1 MPPPAE
7 PPQYDHA
14 RSGGQGEAGRSP
26 QAPVH
31 ELAEALTAIGN
42 YVEAATRLD
51 AADTPSARTRL
62 CRALQES
69 QMQLS
74 RADDLLR
81 QLRARL
87 LNVEG
92 RVKVRSLLSTDSD
105 E

>member
-14 RSGGQGEAGRSP
+14 RSEGQCEAGRSP
-26 QAPVH
+26 LALVH

-51 AADTPSARTRL
+51 AADTLSARNRQR
-62 CRALQES
+62 RALQES
-69 QMQLS
+69 QTQLS
-74 RADDLLR
+74 RADGLLR

-87 LNVEG
+87 RNVEG
-92 RVKVRSLLSTDSD
+92 KVEVRSPLSGA
-105 E
+105 